1 MPASDKNCSSQQTDF
16 TYMDSLQIKQF
27 LSHPKAIFA
36 ATDEML
42 SFIDCNYIYRSVNP
56 AYCRHFDLKSSQI
69 ENFSVIDLHGS
80 DAFYSVIKCSLDI
93 SLKRGLPSTAEFC
106 RLNPKGQS
114 IWLYGILNPYF
125 DNQGKVIGVVVA
137 ARDITEYKRKLI
149 AMNANQERLQEVYD
163 HTPSMFFTV
172 NKLFFITSANA
183 YANNK
188 LKYAENQL
196 IGLEA
201 TKLFHPEDQQT
212 LFNQLQ
218 QCFETPDLLRSWEL
232 RKLDS
237 SGQVIWVKE
246 TARVVERNGE
256 QLLFIVSED
265 ISEKHELAQKLAYQ
279 ASHDYLTG
287 LYNRQKFEQMLN
299 HFLLEQRTNATA
311 QQHILCFLD
320 LDQFKIVN
328 DSCGHA
334 AGDILLK
341 NVSEII
347 QMKVRSSDVLAR
359 LGGDEFAIIMQSC
372 ELKQALLIADDI
384 RKVIADYKFNWNNK
398 IYSIGVSM
406 GVVEITGQVSSVSRV
421 MALADE
427 ACYAAKDRGRNRI
440 HVHRETDCEIKRRRR
455 DIDWVNRIKN
465 ALEQDHFHLYAQK
478 IAPTSSDPLQKP
490 SFEILLRMHDQ
501 EEVIFPDVFL
511 PAAERYN
518 LTTQIDRW
526 VLRNALL
533 WLSKQTALIENT
545 NYCTINLS
553 ATSLGDRQFLK
564 DALALYK
571 NTDLKGLTVCF
582 EITETAASANFA
594 GAVTFIEQMKA
605 LGCVFA
611 LDNFGGSVSTFSYL
625 KNLPVDMIK
634 IDGSYIRDIDSDKV
648 NRAMVKSINDIAL
661 VMGKKTIAENVES
674 QAVLDQLTE
683 IGVDYVQGYFLGK
696 PMPIQFL
703 A

>member
-1 MPASDKNCSSQQTDF
+1 
-16 TYMDSLQIKQF
+16 MDLPQIKQY

-36 ATDEML
+36 ATDELL

-56 AYCRHFDLKSSQI
+56 AYCRYFGLSESSI
-69 ENFSVIDLHGS
+69 LNFSVIDLHGS
-80 DAFYSVIKCSLDI
+80 DAFYSGLKCSLDI
-93 SLKRGLPSTAEFC
+93 PLKRGESSTVEFC
-106 RLNPKGQS
+106 RHNTQGQS
-114 IWLYGILNPYF
+114 VWLYGTLNPYF
-125 DNQGKVIGVVVA
+125 DKQGQVIGVVIA
-137 ARDITEYKRKLI
+137 ARDITDYKRRLI
-149 AMNANQERLQEVYD
+149 AMSANQERLQAVYD

-172 NKLFFITSANA
+172 NKHFLITSTNA
-183 YANNK
+183 YVTSK
-188 LKYAENQL
+188 LNYTEEQL

-201 TKLFHPEDQQT
+201 TQLFHPDDQQK
-212 LFNQLQ
+212 LLEQLQ
-218 QCFETPDLLRSWEL
+218 QCFKTPEILCSWEL
-232 RKLDS
+232 RKLS
-237 SGQVIWVKE
+237 SNGNVIWVKE
-246 TARVVERNGE
+246 TARVVVRDNE

-287 LYNRQKFEQMLN
+287 LYNRQKFEQVLSHYLMD
-299 HFLLEQRTNATA
+299 QRNAKSA
-311 QQHILCFLD
+311 RQHILCFLD

-347 QMKVRSSDVLAR
+347 QLKIRGSDILAR
-359 LGGDEFAIIMQSC
+359 LGGDEFAIIMQAC
-372 ELKQALLIADDI
+372 ELKQAMVIADDI
-384 RKVIADYKFNWNNK
+384 RKVISNYKFNWK
-398 IYSIGVSM
+398 DKVYSIGVSI
-406 GVVEITGQVSSVSRV
+406 GVVEITRQVSSVSRI

-440 HVHRETDCEIKRRRR
+440 HVHRETDSDINRRRR

-465 ALEQDHFHLYAQK
+465 ALEQNHFQLYAQK
-478 IAPTSSDPLQKP
+478 IAPVASDAQHKA
-490 SFEILLRMHDQ
+490 SYEILLRMNDQ
-501 EEVIFPDVFL
+501 DELIFPDVFL

-526 VLRNALL
+526 VLKHALL
-533 WLSKQTALIENT
+533 WLSEQSALTDSIS
-545 NYCTINLS
+545 YCTINLS
-553 ATSLGDRQFLK
+553 ATSLGDRLFLK
-564 DALALYK
+564 DALALYQS
-571 NTDLKGLTVCF
+571 TELRGLTICF

-648 NRAMVKSINDIAL
+648 NRAMVKSINDVAH

-674 QAVLDQLTE
+674 QAILDQLTE

-696 PMPIQFL
+696 PTPIQL
-703 A
+703 LT